1 MAGYPTTSSKVD
13 GTVSTKNKKHKSQ
26 AMRDFEAQIIL
37 TILLTAMLT
46 VAGLIII
53 DLILPFN
60 SEVLSVF
67 MIPAVAAT
75 SVVIFLIMR
84 YVLKVNGGMIE
95 YIDVSPSTSASSSL
109 FETGETAHAPTETF
123 PAANGG
129 SGLMETEI
137 GWYRNP

>member
-26 AMRDFEAQIIL
+26 AMRDFEIQAMFTTAVMIGLYIVTLLAIVGFDFKMSFWTVITYLAAL
-37 TILLTAMLT
+37 TP
-46 VAGLIII
+46 V
-53 DLILPFN
+53 
-60 SEVLSVF
+60 VF
-67 MIPAVAAT
+67 I
-75 SVVIFLIMR
+75 IMR
-84 YVLKVNGGMIE
+84 YIFKVNAGMIKYTGTTSEDFEVKTE
-95 YIDVSPSTSASSSL
+95 YSSIEISH
-109 FETGETAHAPTETF
+109 EESF